1 MSRFGAALAADP
13 DARRAARR
21 AAHGALGRVAGAPDL
36 VVVTA
41 SLADPDAAEQVAAA
55 VAEQVA
61 ATGNDR
67 CAVVGTVAEGVMG
80 ETSLGGAAGAG
91 RAGNPAGNAVA
102 VWAARLP
109 GTRVRPFRLHSHR
122 VNRPFEAEPETV
134 PGGAPLGGTMAV
146 AGLPDPWPDER
157 VALLFAD
164 PYSFPVDGFLS
175 RCNAALPQLPF
186 VGGLAP
192 GPAGYGSARLL
203 LGAEAYATGAVGV
216 LLGGHVH
223 AAIAVSQ
230 GCRAIGPAMTVTAAE
245 GDVLLGLAGRPAYR
259 RLREILAEQ
268 PSAIRAQ
275 AATAGLHLG
284 IALDEYADYHD
295 SGDFLIR
302 GVVGVLPERDAVQVG
317 DRVEVGQ
324 TVRFQVRDAA
334 SADEQL
340 RAVLRRARRQAGYES
355 IGGALL
361 VSCHGRA
368 AGLFPPPFGAGH
380 DLHTVRSELGTGAV
394 AGFFGTGEIGPVG
407 GRNHLHGYTAS
418 VLAFAEAE

>member
-1 MSRFGAALAADP
+1 MSRFGAAFAADP
-13 DARRAARR
+13 DAERAARR

-41 SLADPDAAEQVAAA
+41 ALADPDSADQVAAA

-61 ATGNDR
+61 GTGNER
-67 CAVVGTVAEGVMG
+67 CAVVGAMAEGVMG
-80 ETSLGGAAGAG
+80 ESSLGDAAEGDGLPG
-91 RAGNPAGNAVA
+91 RGRTSVA

-109 GTRVRPFRLHSHR
+109 GARVRPFRLHSHR
-122 VNRPFEAEPETV
+122 VSRPFDDDLGSG
-134 PGGAPLGGTMAV
+134 PGSAANPATMAV
-146 AGLPDPWPDER
+146 GGLPEPWPDER

-164 PYSFPVDGFLS
+164 PYSFPVDGFLA
-175 RCNAALPQLPF
+175 RCNTMLPQLPF

-192 GPAGYGSARLL
+192 GPAGYGSARLMV
-203 LGAEAYATGAVGV
+203 GSEAYATGAVGV
-216 LLGGHVH
+216 LLGGDVR

-245 GDVLLGLAGRPAYR
+245 GDLLLGLAGRPAYR

-268 PSAIRAQ
+268 PAEVRAQ
-275 AATAGLHLG
+275 ASTGLHLG
-284 IALDEYADYHD
+284 IALNEYVDEHD

-302 GVVGVLPERDAVQVG
+302 GVIGVDPETDGIRVG
-317 DRVEVGQ
+317 DHVEVGQ

-334 SADEQL
+334 SAAEQL
-340 RAVLRRARRQAGYES
+340 RTALRAARARPGYQT

-361 VSCHGRA
+361 VSCSGRA

-380 DLHTVRSELGTGAV
+380 DLHTVCSELGTAAV
-394 AGFFGTGEIGPVG
+394 AGFFGSGEIGPVG

-418 VLAFAEAE
+418 VLAFADGD

>member
-13 DARRAARR
+13 DAERAARR

-41 SLADPDAAEQVAAA
+41 AVADPDSADRVAAA

-61 ATGNDR
+61 ATGNEH
-67 CAVVGTVAEGVMG
+67 CAVVGAMAEGVMG
-80 ETSLGGAAGAG
+80 ESSLGDAADGEG
-91 RAGNPAGNAVA
+91 RPGRGRTSVA

-122 VNRPFEAEPETV
+122 VSRPFEDDLAAGPAT
-134 PGGAPLGGTMAV
+134 GTMAV
-146 AGLPDPWPDER
+146 GGLPEPWPDER

-164 PYSFPVDGFLS
+164 PYSFPVHGFLA
-175 RCNAALPQLPF
+175 RCNTLLPQLPF

-192 GPAGYGSARLL
+192 GPAGYGSARLM
-203 LGAEAYATGAVGV
+203 LGSEAYATGAVGV
-216 LLGGHVH
+216 LLGGELN

-230 GCRAIGPAMTVTAAE
+230 GCRPIGPAMTVTAAE
-245 GDVLLGLAGRPAYR
+245 GDLLLGLAGRPAYR

-268 PSAIRAQ
+268 KPEVRAQ
-275 AATAGLHLG
+275 AATGLHIG
-284 IALDEYADYHD
+284 IALNEYVDEHE

-302 GVVGVLPERDAVQVG
+302 GVVGLDPETDGIRVG
-317 DRVEVGQ
+317 EPVEIGQ

-334 SADEQL
+334 SAAEGLRTVL
-340 RAVLRRARRQAGYES
+340 RAARARPGYET

-361 VSCHGRA
+361 VSCNGRA
-368 AGLFPPPFGAGH
+368 AGLFPEPFGAGH
-380 DLHTVRSELGTGAV
+380 DLHTVCSELGTAAV
-394 AGFFGTGEIGPVG
+394 AGFFGSGEIGPVG

-418 VLAFAEAE
+418 ILAFADGD